1 MGKACYSLGLVQSTS
16 NSLYEA
22 IIGKSK
28 DRFKREEQKQQPFPN
43 PVVEVTSA
51 TLYLAPLP
59 EFIAKLPGTRAE
71 LPRKPNVGIW
81 LDTLKISLRAL
92 EIHCLLQ

>member
-1 MGKACYSLGLVQSTS
+1 MGKACHSLGLVQSTS
-16 NSLYEA
+16 EA

-28 DRFKREEQKQQPFPN
+28 DRFKREEQKQQPFLN
-43 PVVEVTSA
+43 PVMEVTSHF
-51 TLYLAPLP
+51 APLP

-71 LPRKPNVGIW
+71 LSRKPNVGIW